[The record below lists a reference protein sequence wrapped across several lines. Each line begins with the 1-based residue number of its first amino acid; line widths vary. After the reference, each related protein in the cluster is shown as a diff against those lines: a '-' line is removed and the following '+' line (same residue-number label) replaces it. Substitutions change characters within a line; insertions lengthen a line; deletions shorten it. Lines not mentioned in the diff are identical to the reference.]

1 MPGGQTPKELTP
13 DSGRTLFGLQLRKA
27 RQQRG
32 LSMDA
37 FIEEFV
43 GRTRTPISKA
53 SLGRIERGEYL
64 AQPVLP
70 ALLDRFFETKNDMFV
85 DMYDLACVEAVPQQ
99 YKLRSNLEREAVAI
113 KEYCGAVIPG
123 WLQTEPYARELLR
136 TWRPGDEGWADTQ
149 VILRRKRQ
157 ARLFSDDPPLLSVLV
172 DEAAFTRQIGTPD
185 VMRTQLEFVLGMVDT
200 PTSEIQM
207 VPTSLG
213 AHGLLGGTLILMT
226 TAKGQTYAYEEAVST
241 GTLVEAAERVQHLGR
256 HWDRL
261 WGRALSPTDTA
272 RYLKNALEALP

>member
-13 DSGRTLFGLQLRKA
+13 DSGRKLFGLQLRKA
-27 RQQRG
+27 RQRRG

-70 ALLDRFFETKNDMFV
+70 ALLDRFFETDNELFV
-85 DMYDLACVEAVPQQ
+85 DMYELACQESVPHQYQLSVKLEQQ
-99 YKLRSNLEREAVAI
+99 AVAI
-113 KEYCGAVIPG
+113 KVYCGSVIPG
-123 WLQTEPYARELLR
+123 LLQTEAYARELLR
-136 TWRPGDEGWADTQ
+136 TWRPGDEGWSETQ
-149 VILRRKRQ
+149 VMLRRKRQ
-157 ARLFSDDPPLLSVLV
+157 SRLFSDDPPMLSVLV
-172 DEAAFTRQIGTPD
+172 DEAALARQIGTPE
-185 VMRTQLEFVLGMVDT
+185 VMRTQLEFLLGMVDT
-200 PTSEIQM
+200 PTCEIQM
-207 VPTSLG
+207 VPASLG

-226 TAKGQTYAYEEAVST
+226 TPRGQTYAYEEAIST
-241 GTLVEAAERVQHLGR
+241 GTLVEAPERLQHLGR

-261 WGRALSPTDTA
+261 WGRSLSPMETA
-272 RYLKNALEALP
+272 RYLKNELEALP

>member
-13 DSGRTLFGLQLRKA
+13 DSGRMLFGLQLRKA

-70 ALLDRFFETKNDMFV
+70 ALLDRFFETKNDMFA
-85 DMYDLACVEAVPQQ
+85 DMYDLACLESVPHQ
-99 YKLRSNLEREAVAI
+99 YKLRSNLERDAVAI
-113 KEYCGAVIPG
+113 KAYGGTVIPG
-123 WLQTEPYARELLR
+123 LLQTEEYARELFR
-136 TWRPGDEGWADTQ
+136 AWRPGDEGWSETQ
-149 VILRRKRQ
+149 GILRRKRQ
-157 ARLFSDDPPLLSVLV
+157 ARLSSDDPPLLSVLV
-172 DEAAFTRQIGTPD
+172 DETVLTRQIGTPD
-185 VMRTQLEFVLGMVDT
+185 VMRTQWEFVLSMVDT
-200 PTSEIQM
+200 PTCEIHM
-207 VPTSLG
+207 VPAGLG

-226 TAKGQTYAYEEAVST
+226 TPKGQTYAYEEAIST
-241 GTLVEAAERVQHLGR
+241 GTLVEAPERVQHLER

-261 WGRALSPTDTA
+261 WGRSLSPMETA
-272 RYLKNALEALP
+272 RFLKKALEAFP